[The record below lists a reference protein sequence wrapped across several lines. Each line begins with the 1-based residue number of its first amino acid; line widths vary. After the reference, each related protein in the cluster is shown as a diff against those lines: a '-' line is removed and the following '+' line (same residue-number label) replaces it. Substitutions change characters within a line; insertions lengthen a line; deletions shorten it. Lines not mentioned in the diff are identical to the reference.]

1 MAFGGGQAP
10 LISTYLHGQVL
21 RHASRSSVAAGL
33 AIMKL

>member
-10 LISTYLHGQVL
+10 PDFDLHGQVL